1 MPSGPTDLA
10 AFDIIVAGAG
20 PAGAAASRTLAMCAP
35 DFRVAVIAPH
45 ARRGQGRG
53 QGRGEVLSPL
63 VQPVLRQLGL
73 WPDFLAQG
81 FAPSHRTLTSW
92 DEAGLTSS
100 ELLLEARGPSWRVDR
115 ALFDGWIATAASR
128 SAEHVDAKVCR
139 IEREADGW
147 SVACDDG
154 TSHSARLIIDAT
166 GRSRALADRQGF
178 RAKAQDRLIAAYAEA
193 TTSGPAAPE
202 LLVEAFEDGWWY
214 TLALGE
220 GRRAFACMTDSDLA
234 RGLGLSTPDGWRAAL
249 AKTQFVS
256 AVASKIVR
264 LKQPRLIP
272 AGGRTAAT
280 ATGFRFLCAGDAAS
294 AFDPISGHGVVK
306 AMRSGVFA
314 AYAACDCLARGDAAA
329 LDRYGAWVAREAAVY
344 ATTLGEHYGSV
355 SRWAERPFWQRRR
368 AGMSSV
374 NSPSNLL
381 EQFPGTIGRTP

>member
-1 MPSGPTDLA
+1 M
-10 AFDIIVAGAG
+10 AGAG
-20 PAGAAASRTLAMCAP
+20 PAGAAASRALAMCAP
-35 DFRVAVIAPH
+35 ELRVAVIAPDE
-45 ARRGQGRG
+45 RRGR
-53 QGRGEVLSPL
+53 GRGEVLSPL

-73 WPDFLAQG
+73 WPAFLAQD

-92 DEAGLTSS
+92 DEAGLASS

-115 ALFDGWIATAASR
+115 AAFDGWIATEACRGAERVDGKVSR
-128 SAEHVDAKVCR
+128 L
-139 IEREADGW
+139 ERAADGW
-147 SVACDDG
+147 SVACEDG
-154 TSHSARLIIDAT
+154 ASHSARLIIDAT
-166 GRSRALADRQGF
+166 GRARAFADRRGF
-178 RAKAQDRLIAAYAEA
+178 RAKVQDRLIAAYAEA
-193 TTSGPAAPE
+193 VTSGPVAPE

-234 RGLGLSTPDGWRAAL
+234 RGLRLSTPDGWRAAL

-256 AVASKIVR
+256 AVASRGVQFE
-264 LKQPRLIP
+264 QPRLIP

-314 AYAACDCLARGDAAA
+314 AYAASDCLARGDAAA
-329 LDRYGAWVAREAAVY
+329 LGRYDSWVAREAAVY

-355 SRWAERPFWQRRR
+355 SRWPDRPFWQRRR
-368 AGMSSV
+368 AEMSSR
-374 NSPSNLL
+374 NSLSSLS
-381 EQFPGTIGRTP
+381 EK

>member
-1 MPSGPTDLA
+1 LA
-10 AFDIIVAGAG
+10 AFDIIIAGAG
-20 PAGAAASRTLAMCAP
+20 PAGAAASRALATCAP
-35 DFRVAVIAPH
+35 ELRVAVIA
-45 ARRGQGRG
+45 QVEGRG
-53 QGRGEVLSPL
+53 RGRGEVLSPL

-73 WPDFLAQG
+73 WPSFLTQD

-115 ALFDGWIATAASR
+115 AAFDGWIATEACRGAERIDTNVSR
-128 SAEHVDAKVCR
+128 L
-139 IEREADGW
+139 EREADGW
-147 SVACDDG
+147 SVACEDG
-154 TSHSARLIIDAT
+154 ASHSARLIIDAT
-166 GRSRALADRQGF
+166 GRARALADRQGF
-178 RAKAQDRLIAAYAEA
+178 RAKVQDRLIAAYAEA

-234 RGLGLSTPDGWRAAL
+234 RGLRLNTLDGWRAAL

-256 AVASKIVR
+256 AVASRII
-264 LKQPRLIP
+264 QFEPPRLIP

-280 ATGFRFLCAGDAAS
+280 ATGFRFLCAGDCAS

-314 AYAACDCLARGDAAA
+314 AYAASDCLARGDATA
-329 LDRYGAWVAREAAVY
+329 LGRYDSWVAREAAVY

-355 SRWAERPFWQRRR
+355 LRWADRPFWRRRR
-368 AGMSSV
+368 AEMSSG
-374 NSPSNLL
+374 NSLSSLS
-381 EQFPGTIGRTP
+381 EQ

>member
-1 MPSGPTDLA
+1 LA
-10 AFDIIVAGAG
+10 AFDIVIAGAG
-20 PAGAAASRTLAMCAP
+20 PAGTAASRALAMCAP
-35 DFRVAVIAPH
+35 ELRVAVIA
-45 ARRGQGRG
+45 QVEGRG
-53 QGRGEVLSPL
+53 RGRGEVLSPL

-73 WPDFLAQG
+73 WPAFLAQD

-92 DEAGLTSS
+92 DGEGLTSS

-115 ALFDGWIATAASR
+115 AAFDGWIATEACSAAER
-128 SAEHVDAKVCR
+128 IDAKVSR
-139 IEREADGW
+139 LAREADGW

-166 GRSRALADRQGF
+166 GRARALADRQGF

-193 TTSGPAAPE
+193 TISGPAAPE

-234 RGLGLSTPDGWRAAL
+234 RGLRLNTPDGWRAAL
-249 AKTQFVS
+249 AKTQFVA
-256 AVASKIVR
+256 AVASRGVQFE
-264 LKQPRLIP
+264 QPRLIP

-314 AYAACDCLARGDAAA
+314 AYAASDCLARGDTAA
-329 LDRYGAWVAREAAVY
+329 LGRYDSWVAREAAVY

-355 SRWAERPFWQRRR
+355 SRWADRPFWQRRR
-368 AGMSSV
+368 ADVSSR
-374 NSPSNLL
+374 NSLSNLS
-381 EQFPGTIGRTP
+381 EQ